1 MGMPKELSDAERDV
15 IVESLRWRSD
25 DLIRLLK
32 DFVYASKEYMVQD
45 ITMEQITVC
54 AGEIATARA
63 LILKLEE

>member
-32 DFVYASKEYMVQD
+32 DFVYASKEYMVQG
-45 ITMEQITVC
+45 
-54 AGEIATARA
+54 ASARCMLQGA
-63 LILKLEE
+63 